1 MLGIF
6 SHKETK
12 MLRVV
17 FDLDGTVINS
27 DHRKV
32 TRSDGSIDL
41 AHWREN
47 CTRQKILQ
55 DSLLPLAQSM
65 KNCRLAGYKIIICT
79 ARIIQQADLEF
90 LDLHGLYYDAIL
102 HRVLGDERPDAILKA
117 ELLQK
122 YFDNDFNNV
131 IMFDDNLSVISKMV
145 AIGIKCYDAKR
156 LNEGLAKNV

>member
-1 MLGIF
+1 MLN
-6 SHKETK
+6 
-12 MLRVV
+12 VV

-47 CTRQKILQ
+47 CTREKKILQ

-65 KNCRLAGYKIIICT
+65 KNCHLAGYKIIICT
-79 ARIIQQADLEF
+79 ARVIQRADLEF
-90 LDLHGLYYDAIL
+90 LDLHCLHYDAIL
-102 HRVLGDERPDAILKA
+102 HRVIGDERSDAILKA

-131 IMFDDNLSVISKMV
+131 IMFDDNLSVISKMI

-156 LNEGLAKNV
+156 LNEGLAKNCFNPA

>member
-1 MLGIF
+1 MLN
-6 SHKETK
+6 
-12 MLRVV
+12 VV

-47 CTRQKILQ
+47 CTREKILQ
-55 DSLLPLAQSM
+55 DGLLPLAQSM

-79 ARIIQQADLEF
+79 ARIIQQADLDF
-90 LDLHGLYYDAIL
+90 LDLHCLHYDAIL

-122 YFDNDFNNV
+122 YFNNDFKNV
-131 IMFDDNLSVISKMV
+131 IMFDDNLSVIAKMI
-145 AIGIKCYDAKR
+145 AMGIKCYDATR